1 MPPTAYLSK
10 PWLLRLVSTREQYLS
25 NPPYVDLAALES
37 YAESTYSTLL
47 YLTLSAI
54 PLTSISADHLASH
67 IGKASGIV
75 AVLRGIPLI
84 AFPPPSNHH
93 SNRSGLAL
101 GDAQHTSTRQ
111 GAVTLPLDIMAEAG
125 VREED
130 VLRFGPEAH
139 GLKDAVFAVATRAS
153 DHLITARQMLRN
165 LRSGENA
172 GHAYEHEG
180 EDGHIYSS
188 SFSSRETQTATDAA
202 QVEGGDHHPAFRQ
215 EEADLESAFGV
226 LMPAVA
232 TGLWLERLE
241 KYDFDIFRP
250 ELRMREWKLP
260 WRAYWAWRKRMF

>member
-1 MPPTAYLSK
+1 MSK
-10 PWLLRLVSTREQYLS
+10 SWLLRLISAREQYLT

-37 YAESTYSTLL
+37 YAEATYSTLL

-54 PLTSISADHLASH
+54 PLTSLSADHLASH
-67 IGKASGIV
+67 IGKASGIA

-84 AFPPPSNHH
+84 AFPPPPNHH

-101 GDAQHTSTRQ
+101 GDAQRTSTRQ
-111 GAVTLPLDIMAEAG
+111 GAVTLPLDVMAEAG

-130 VLRFGPEAH
+130 VLRLGPEAH

-180 EDGHIYSS
+180 EDGHTYPPSPS
-188 SFSSRETQTATDAA
+188 LGETQTAAEAA
-202 QVEGGDHHPAFRQ
+202 EAQGGNHQPASRR
-215 EEADLESAFGV
+215 EVTELESAFGV

-241 KYDFDIFRP
+241 KVDFDIFRP
-250 ELRMREWKLP
+250 ELRTREWRLP
-260 WRAYWAWRKRMF
+260 WRAYWAWRRRMF